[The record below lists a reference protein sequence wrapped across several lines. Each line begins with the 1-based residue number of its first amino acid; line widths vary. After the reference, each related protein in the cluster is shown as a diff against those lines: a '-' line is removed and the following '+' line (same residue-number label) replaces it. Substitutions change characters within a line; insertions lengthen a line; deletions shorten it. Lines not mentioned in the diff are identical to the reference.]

1 MVRVLIEEMEQY
13 ALEHHVP
20 IMMKDGIE
28 FMLAYIREHNITRI
42 LEIGSAIGY
51 SAIRMASIDSN
62 IHVTTI
68 ERDEARYNEALSNI
82 RKAHME
88 DQITIILGDAF
99 DVNIEGE
106 FDLIFIDA
114 AKSQYIKFFEKFEV
128 NLVPNGT
135 ILSDNLDFHGLTHTT
150 EKIESRNVRGLVRKL
165 NQYIDFLKDHPR
177 FETTFYSIGDGI
189 GVSVRK

>member
-13 ALEHHVP
+13 ASQYNVP
-20 IMMKDGIE
+20 IMMKDGIS
-28 FMLAYIREHNITRI
+28 FMLDYIKEHNITRI

-68 ERDEARYNEALSNI
+68 ERDEVRYQEAVSNI

-99 DVNIEGE
+99 DVNVEGE
-106 FDLIFIDA
+106 YDLIFIDA

-128 NLVPNGT
+128 NLALNGT

-165 NQYIDFLKDHPR
+165 NQYIDFLKNHPR
-177 FETTFYSIGDGI
+177 FETTFYSVGDGI

>member
-13 ALEHHVP
+13 ASQYNVP

-51 SAIRMASIDSN
+51 SAIRMASIDAN

-68 ERDEARYNEALSNI
+68 ERDEVRYNEAVSNI
-82 RKAHME
+82 RKANME

-128 NLVPNGT
+128 NLALNGT

-177 FETTFYSIGDGI
+177 FETTFYSVGDGI

>member
-1 MVRVLIEEMEQY
+1 MVRVLIEEMEEY
-13 ALEHHVP
+13 ASIHNIP

-28 FMLAYIREHNITRI
+28 FMLDYIQKNHVTRI

-51 SAIRMASIDSN
+51 SAIRMASLNPN

-68 ERDEARYNEALSNI
+68 ERDVVRYQEAVSNI
-82 RKAHME
+82 HKAHME

-106 FDLIFIDA
+106 YDLIFIDA

-128 NLVPNGT
+128 NLASNGA

-150 EKIESRNVRGLVRKL
+150 EVIKSRNVRGLVRKL

-177 FETTFYSIGDGI
+177 FETTFYSVGDGI
-189 GVSVRK
+189 GISVRK

>member
-1 MVRVLIEEMEQY
+1 MVRILIDEMEQY

-28 FMLAYIREHNITRI
+28 FMLAYIKEHNITRI

-68 ERDEARYNEALSNI
+68 ERDEVRYQEAVSNI
-82 RKAHME
+82 HKAHME

-99 DVNIEGE
+99 DVNVEGE
-106 FDLIFIDA
+106 YDLIFIDA

-128 NLVPNGT
+128 NLAPNGT

-177 FETTFYSIGDGI
+177 FETTFYSVGDGI